1 MDINFYTPKELGE
14 LLKIS
19 ERTIQRKLKNGEI
32 KGNLIGKQ
40 WRVSEQDFKKFLDTT
55 YNLQKKA

>member
-40 WRVSEQDFKKFLDTT
+40 WRVSEQDFKKFLAET
-55 YNLQKKA
+55 YN